1 MKTFIKSLLSGVLF
15 TLFCSISFSALAD
28 DPNPPVVP
36 GEHGAAGDVPVG
48 APIDNGV
55 IILLAM
61 GVGYATFKLFSSRK
75 IKAEKL
81 EN

>member
-1 MKTFIKSLLSGVLF
+1 MKTFIKSFLSGVLL
-15 TLFCSISFSALAD
+15 TLFSLFSFSALAD
-28 DPNPPVVP
+28 GPNPPIVP
-36 GEHGAAGDVPVG
+36 GEHGTAGDVPVG

-55 IILLAM
+55 MILLAM